1 MASQAHGEPITGSS
15 LTASPF
21 ATKKKN
27 TESEIEPNQPIT
39 SLAPGITS
47 RHRWQRDQT
56 PIQKQTK
63 HKELNKP
70 NTEHI
75 GVYQK
80 KKKSPIHKP
89 KSNPVNHL
97 PMDGHVAAASS
108 SSLSSFAWSPLI
120 ADQRSENADRSASAP
135 VLGVRCS
142 MLPPALRQ
150 GISLFFLS
158 DSFSVSRSLIFIS
171 VFLSVFS
178 FFRGVARNEYL
189 GGPGCN
195 RNLLNII
202 LKSIGYKIINFHISS
217 YI

>member
-1 MASQAHGEPITGSS
+1 MNPINPSRRWRLASRRIVAGR
-15 LTASPF
+15 
-21 ATKKKN
+21 
-27 TESEIEPNQPIT
+27 EIKPQYKSKPNIELSKPN
-39 SLAPGITS
+39 
-47 RHRWQRDQT
+47 
-56 PIQKQTK
+56 TK
-63 HKELNKP
+63 HK
-70 NTEHI
+70 

-97 PMDGHVAAASS
+97 PTDGHVAAASS
-108 SSLSSFAWSPLI
+108 SSSSSFAWSPLI

>member
-1 MASQAHGEPITGSS
+1 MFI
-15 LTASPF
+15 
-21 ATKKKN
+21 
-27 TESEIEPNQPIT
+27 
-39 SLAPGITS
+39 
-47 RHRWQRDQT
+47 
-56 PIQKQTK
+56 
-63 HKELNKP
+63 
-70 NTEHI
+70 
-75 GVYQK
+75 K

-97 PMDGHVAAASS
+97 PTDGHVAVVAAVS
-108 SSLSSFAWSPLI
+108 SSLSSSFTWSPLI

-217 YI
+217 YT